1 MSRGVVLLAVALVVG
16 GAVLLA
22 LLAAPPAQAIPAYS
36 RMNGQSCGA
45 CHTAI
50 PKLNQAG
57 EEFRLSGYTRY
68 EGGAVIPKV
77 PPLKVGKLSLPGIFP
92 ISVIGTV
99 GFDAVQIEERSRE
112 TLRTTTD
119 TPNSINLE
127 EFSLFASAPLNR
139 HVSFIV
145 EVPIAETEFERDG
158 KRFVLNGPEAPGM
171 AAISLNNLFIDDL
184 VNLRVGAYE
193 LPVGPLESP
202 EHRRLSIAPYQ
213 IYDVT
218 AQQLLQLEG
227 ASRTGI
233 ADEEQIFALGKPQ
246 LLVEMYG
253 TAYSE
258 RLGISNMYIRYHL
271 GTSNDSNVNADNNG
285 SKSIF
290 GRLALTYMDQSVGI
304 FGIYSSNTLD
314 RARQDGFPGLRNSVL
329 RFGPDIYLRFLDER
343 LTVALQ
349 HLWGRDS
356 DPTGVGKAFKF
367 QGGYGEVNYIIP
379 TRIGNWVPLARFD
392 YVLGNRFDN
401 TALAADNPLA
411 PSPVVTKPRVFAY
424 TVGLQY
430 LPWENVKFSTEFT
443 YREQSELL
451 SKTIS
456 TVEKDR
462 IREMFFALQMK
473 VGF

>member
-1 MSRGVVLLAVALVVG
+1 MRRGVVILIATLLVG
-16 GAVLLA
+16 ASVLLA

-36 RMNGQSCGA
+36 RLNGQSCGA

-92 ISVIGTV
+92 ISVVGTV

-112 TLRTTTD
+112 TLRTTTF

-139 HVSFIV
+139 HVSFIA
-145 EVPIAETEFERDG
+145 EVPIAETEFERDS
-158 KRFVLNGPEAPGM
+158 KKFVLNGPQAPGM
-171 AAISLNNLFIDDL
+171 AAISLNNLFIDDM

-193 LPVGPLESP
+193 LPLAQSP
-202 EHRRLSIAPYQ
+202 EHRRLSIAGYQ

-218 AQQLLQLEG
+218 AQRLLQLEG

-233 ADEEQIFALGKPQ
+233 ADEEEVFALGKPQ
-246 LLVEMYG
+246 LLVELYG

-258 RLGISNMYIRYHL
+258 RLGISNMYIRYHF
-271 GTSNDSNVNADNNG
+271 GTSNDSNVAADNNG

-290 GRLALTYMDQSVGI
+290 GRLALTYMDQTVGV
-304 FGIYSSNTLD
+304 FGIYSPNTLD
-314 RARQDGFPGLRNSVL
+314 RVRQDGFPGLRNSVL
-329 RFGPDIYLRFLDER
+329 RFGPDVYLRFLDER

-349 HLWGRDS
+349 HLWARDS
-356 DPTGVGKAFKF
+356 DPTGVGKAFKY
-367 QGGYGEVNYIIP
+367 QGGFAEVNYVIP

-401 TALAADNPLA
+401 TAQAADNPLA
-411 PSPVVTKPRVFAY
+411 PSSVVTKPRVFAY
-424 TVGLQY
+424 TAGVQY

-443 YREQSELL
+443 YREQSEQL
-451 SKTIS
+451 SKTVS

-462 IREMFFALQMK
+462 IRELFFALQMK
-473 VGF
+473 VAF

>member
-1 MSRGVVLLAVALVVG
+1 MRRGAAVLIATLLV
-16 GAVLLA
+16 GASVLLA

-36 RMNGQSCGA
+36 RLNGQSCGA

-68 EGGAVIPKV
+68 EGGAVTPKV
-77 PPLKVGKLSLPGIFP
+77 PPLNVGKLSLPGIFP

-99 GFDAVQIEERSRE
+99 GFDAVQIEERFRE
-112 TLRTTTD
+112 TLRTTVD

-127 EFSLFASAPLNR
+127 EFSLLASAPLNR

-145 EVPIAETEFERDG
+145 EVPIAETEFERGG
-158 KRFVLNGPEAPGM
+158 KKFVLNGPQAPGM

-184 VNLRVGAYE
+184 LNLRLGAYE

-202 EHRRLSIAPYQ
+202 EHRRLSIAAYQ
-213 IYDVT
+213 IYDTT

-227 ASRTGI
+227 GSRTGI

-246 LLVEMYG
+246 LLVELYG

-258 RLGISNMYIRYHL
+258 RLGISNMYIRYHF
-271 GTSNDSNVNADNNG
+271 GTSNDSNVSGDNNG
-285 SKSIF
+285 SKSMF
-290 GRLALTYMDQSVGI
+290 GRLSLTFMDQTVGF
-304 FGIYSSNTLD
+304 FGLYSPNVLD
-314 RARQDGFPGLRNSVL
+314 RARQDGFPGLRSSVL
-329 RFGPDIYLRFLDER
+329 RFGPDVYLRFLDER

-349 HLWGRDS
+349 HLWARDS
-356 DPTGVGKAFKF
+356 DPTGVGKAFKY
-367 QGGYGEVNYIIP
+367 QGGYAEVNYVIP
-379 TRIGNWVPLARFD
+379 TRIGSWVPLARYD
-392 YVLGNRFDN
+392 YILANRFDN
-401 TALAADNPLA
+401 SALAAANSLA

-430 LPWENVKFSTEFT
+430 LPWENVKFSSEVT
-443 YREQSELL
+443 YREQSEQL
-451 SKTIS
+451 SKTVS

-462 IREMFFALQMK
+462 IRELFFGLQMK
-473 VGF
+473 VAF

>member
-1 MSRGVVLLAVALVVG
+1 MRRGAVILIATLLVG
-16 GAVLLA
+16 AAVLLA
-22 LLAAPPAQAIPAYS
+22 LLAAPPAQAIPAYA
-36 RMNGQSCGA
+36 RLNGQSCGA

-68 EGGAVIPKV
+68 EGGTVIPKV
-77 PPLKVGKLSLPGIFP
+77 PPLNVGKLSLPGIVP
-92 ISVIGTV
+92 ISFVGTF
-99 GFDAVQIEERSRE
+99 GFDAVKVEERFRE

-127 EFSLFASAPLNR
+127 EIEIMASAPLNR
-139 HVSFIV
+139 HLSFFV
-145 EVPIAETEFERDG
+145 DFPIAETEFEG
-158 KRFVLNGPEAPGM
+158 KKFTLNGPMAPSLAM
-171 AAISLNNLFIDDL
+171 VSLNNLFIDDM
-184 VNLRVGAYE
+184 VNLRFGAYE
-193 LPVGPLESP
+193 LPLAQSP

-218 AQQLLQLEG
+218 AQRLLQLEG

-233 ADEEQIFALGKPQ
+233 SDEEEIFALGKPQ
-246 LLVEMYG
+246 LLAELYG

-258 RLGISNMYIRYHL
+258 RLGISNMYIRYHF
-271 GTSNDSNVNADNNG
+271 GTSNDSNVAADNNG
-285 SKSIF
+285 SKSVF
-290 GRLALTYMDQSVGI
+290 GRLALTYMDQTVGV
-304 FGIYSSNTLD
+304 FGIYSPNTLD

-329 RFGPDIYLRFLDER
+329 RFGPDVYLRFLDER

-349 HLWGRDS
+349 HLWARDS
-356 DPTGVGKAFKF
+356 DPTGVGKPFKY
-367 QGGYGEVNYIIP
+367 QGGFAEVNYVIP
-379 TRIGNWVPLARFD
+379 TRIGHWVPLARFD

-401 TALAADNPLA
+401 TAAAADDPLA

-424 TVGLQY
+424 TVGVQY

-443 YREQSELL
+443 YREQSEQL
-451 SKTIS
+451 SKTVS

-462 IREMFFALQMK
+462 IRELFFALQMK